1 MANGYQINLTRG
13 KITVDSITC
22 KNKRLIYTTKSM
34 YLMKVN
40 NYNESIYAEFEEG
53 LVGCVSDIV
62 TQNKV
67 DKFSIIWQ
75 RIKGL

>member
-53 LVGCVSDIV
+53 LVGCVSSTHSDA
-62 TQNKV
+62 K
-67 DKFSIIWQ
+67 
-75 RIKGL
+75 